1 LGSGAARKG
10 ALEVLARQDGALA
23 KLVRERMEGSK
34 LFPAQREFPAAEL
47 FAGGVC
53 VERYLFH
60 NDDDGVESFESFLGA
75 YAGEP
80 GWRVRREAGYVE
92 LTGTGTHGRRIV
104 IFANVPEDLQRTDL
118 QGRRAEIEGRQE
130 AVSRALRDR
139 KLTPAVIVHRGH
151 DYHFEVTRRYLH
163 EDARLVFLGS
173 CRGMQA
179 VEDVATRCR
188 RAQMIATRGVGTKAV
203 NDPFLKALN
212 RELSR
217 GRTVLDWEEF
227 WQSLPAAVAGNE
239 HFREYVRPHR
249 NEAAIFLAG
258 WYRQATGSR

>member
-1 LGSGAARKG
+1 
-10 ALEVLARQDGALA
+10 
-23 KLVRERMEGSK
+23 
-34 LFPAQREFPAAEL
+34 
-47 FAGGVC
+47 
-53 VERYLFH
+53 
-60 NDDDGVESFESFLGA
+60 
-75 YAGEP
+75 
-80 GWRVRREAGYVE
+80 
-92 LTGTGTHGRRIV
+92 
-104 IFANVPEDLQRTDL
+104 
-118 QGRRAEIEGRQE
+118 
-130 AVSRALRDR
+130 
-139 KLTPAVIVHRGH
+139 
-151 DYHFEVTRRYLH
+151 
-163 EDARLVFLGS
+163 VFLGS